1 MKHGDDVEAR
11 LKLYADLLLTWNARL
26 NLVSRADAA
35 AIWRRHIEDSL
46 QLAPLIPA
54 GVERAIDLGSGAGFP
69 GLVLAIAT
77 GIPFALIEA
86 DRRKAAFLLEAAR
99 RTAAPVAVLA
109 ERMETCPGV
118 SAAFVTARAVA
129 PLPRL
134 LPLAAPFLAPGG
146 CLVLPKGGKAD
157 AELTAA
163 STGWNMCVQR
173 FASTTAPDAVIL
185 RITNL
190 EPRRR

>member
-11 LKLYADLLLTWNARL
+11 LKLYADLLLTWNASL

-54 GVERAIDLGSGAGFP
+54 GVDRAVDLGSGAGFP

-77 GIPFALIEA
+77 GVPFSLIEA

-99 RTAAPVAVLA
+99 RTTADVTVLVK
-109 ERMETCPGV
+109 RMEACHELRAPL
-118 SAAFVTARAVA
+118 VTARALA
-129 PLPRL
+129 PLPTL
-134 LPLAAPFLAPGG
+134 LPMAAPFLAPGG
-146 CLVLPKGGKAD
+146 CLLLPKGAKVD

-163 STGWNMCVQR
+163 SADWIMCVQR
-173 FASTTAPDAVIL
+173 FASTTAPNGVIL